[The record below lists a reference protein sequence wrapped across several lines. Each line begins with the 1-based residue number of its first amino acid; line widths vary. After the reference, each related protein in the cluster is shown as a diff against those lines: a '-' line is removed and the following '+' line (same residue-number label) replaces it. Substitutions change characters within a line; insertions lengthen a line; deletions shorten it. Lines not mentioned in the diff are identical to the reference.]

1 MVQVDVIY
9 EGGLRARAVHGPS
22 GCELVTDA
30 PVDNHGKGESFSPT
44 DLVATALATCAMT
57 IMGIAARREG
67 FSIDGSSCHI
77 EKHMTADPP
86 RRIGSLPL
94 HFKINADLDA
104 TQRKALEDAARSC
117 PVTLSIH
124 PEIDAPVTFSY
135 PDPS

>member
-1 MVQVDVIY
+1 MVTIHVSY
-9 EGGLRARAVHGPS
+9 GGELRCTATHTPS
-22 GCELVTDA
+22 TATLQTDA
-30 PVDNHGKGESFSPT
+30 PKDNQGRGETFSPT

-94 HFKINADLDA
+94 HFKINANLDA

-117 PVTLSIH
+117 PVALSIH